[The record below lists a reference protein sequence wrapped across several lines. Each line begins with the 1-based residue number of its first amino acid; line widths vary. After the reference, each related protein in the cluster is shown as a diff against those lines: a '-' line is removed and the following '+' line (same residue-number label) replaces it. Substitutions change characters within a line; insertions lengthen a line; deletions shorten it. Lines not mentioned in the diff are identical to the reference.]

1 MTKLLGLQKYPSRP
15 FLGSSY
21 IFELLDDNESN
32 HYIRVVYKTNDVNE
46 PINMT
51 YIKISGIEKTKFIN
65 IRIKNINFI

>member
-1 MTKLLGLQKYPSRP
+1 MTKLIGLQKYPSRP

-21 IFELLDDNESN
+21 IFELLEDSNESN

-51 YIKISGIEKTKFIN
+51 YIKIKGIEKTIN
-65 IRIKNINFI
+65 

>member
-21 IFELLDDNESN
+21 IFELLEDDNETN
-32 HYIRVVYKTNDVNE
+32 HFIRVVYKTNDVNE

-51 YIKISGIEKTKFIN
+51 YIKIEGIEKTIN
-65 IRIKNINFI
+65 L